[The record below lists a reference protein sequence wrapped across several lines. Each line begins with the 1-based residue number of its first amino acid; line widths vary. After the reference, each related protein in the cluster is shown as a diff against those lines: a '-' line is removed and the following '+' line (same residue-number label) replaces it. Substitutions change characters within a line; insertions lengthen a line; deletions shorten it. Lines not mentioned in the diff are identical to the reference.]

1 MLLSLYS
8 AKAGGAGDL
17 KSRLLAKKKAAE
29 AGSAGASNVAPP
41 LAPPRASSPG
51 CVTRLPYQLRASA
64 ELNVDSDD
72 DN

>member
-1 MLLSLYS
+1 
-8 AKAGGAGDL
+8 
-17 KSRLLAKKKAAE
+17 
-29 AGSAGASNVAPP
+29 VAPP